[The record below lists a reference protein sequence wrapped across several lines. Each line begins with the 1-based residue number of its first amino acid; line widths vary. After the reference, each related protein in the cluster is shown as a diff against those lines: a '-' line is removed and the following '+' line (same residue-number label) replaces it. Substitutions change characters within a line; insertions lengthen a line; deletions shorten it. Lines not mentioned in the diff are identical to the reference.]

1 MLRRR
6 LAYILVLLCALLFQ
20 IFFAAYLASFL
31 LVLCLLFPLFS
42 LLLSL
47 PAMTRCAITLSSHL
61 PEVERGIP
69 CQWVVTVRGGCRLP
83 LARVTYRLKEDN
95 LLTGRH
101 AGLRRA
107 LSGASEGVRLSE
119 PVDTSHCGLVTCT
132 LSQPRICDL
141 LGLFSRRPKAPPP
154 AQLLVLPRPVDPGDL
169 PPLPQ
174 GGRQSAG
181 LRPRPGG
188 GPGEDYDLRGYRPG
202 DPLRA
207 VHWKLS
213 SKWDEL
219 VVRET
224 LEEQQAALVL
234 TFDLFGSPQALDA
247 LFDRLYALS
256 RLLIGRGQPHYIQ
269 WAHPESGAPQ
279 SHLVDSQRAL
289 LACLVHIFSTPA
301 PAAGK
306 SILDQPARVEGVDG
320 PVRRFHLSAP
330 PREEV
335 TGREP

>member
-20 IFFAAYLASFL
+20 IFFTAYLASFL

-47 PAMTRCAITLSSHL
+47 PAMTRCSITLSPSL
-61 PEVERGIP
+61 PEVERGSP
-69 CQWVVTVRGGCRLP
+69 CRWVVTVRGGHHLP
-83 LARVTYRLKEDN
+83 LARMTYRLKEDN
-95 LLTGRH
+95 LLTGHH
-101 AGLRRA
+101 ARLRRA

-119 PVDTSHCGLVTCT
+119 PAYTSHCGMVTCT
-132 LSQPRICDL
+132 LSHPRICDL
-141 LGLFSRRPKAPPP
+141 LGLFSVHPKAPPT
-154 AQLLVLPRPVDPGDL
+154 AQLLVLPRPVEPEEL
-169 PPLPQ
+169 PQLPQ
-174 GGRQSAG
+174 GGRESAG

-202 DPLRA
+202 DPMRT

-224 LEEQQAALVL
+224 LEDQQVALVL
-234 TFDLFGSPQALDA
+234 TFDLFGAPETLDA

-269 WAHPESGAPQ
+269 WAHPESGQPQ
-279 SHLVDSQRAL
+279 SHLIDGQRAF

-301 PAAGK
+301 PAQGK
-306 SILDQPARVEGVDG
+306 SILDHPPRVEGVEG

-330 PREEV
+330 PQV
-335 TGREP
+335 GGDMP